1 MKSLRIL
8 FAILLCIP
16 LFHSCTTDDIL
27 EKKTPLPLK
36 QVTIFISKIET
47 PLFLLTGDDEN
58 EPGDKDD

>member
-1 MKSLRIL
+1 
-8 FAILLCIP
+8 LCIP